1 MFSKLTCLFV
11 SYLESSKKNLFKV
24 SLRLLLI
31 VLYRKHFHVSV
42 PIYATI
48 PLYHTPPTLFT
59 PPPPLH
65 LAMNMSKRV
74 WSGRTYE
81 YVPHSLEL
89 IRKCFLSNFH
99 ETHHLLFTKTWRKY
113 EIFCWSPIGL
123 RERLSQLYNQSDATQ
138 IYAGRLK
145 ERAESPARRKMP
157 FSQRWITL
165 RGPPINNCPRTKIFP
180 WF

>member
-1 MFSKLTCLFV
+1 M
-11 SYLESSKKNLFKV
+11 
-24 SLRLLLI
+24 
-31 VLYRKHFHVSV
+31 YRCPSM
-42 PIYATI
+42 
-48 PLYHTPPTLFT
+48 PLYHCTTPLPLFL

-113 EIFCWSPIGL
+113 EIFSIAKIEYSIYTNNFEYPFSFYDVSLPKIEIIIFLWKYFCSNSNMHTFRSWRGPIF
-123 RERLSQLYNQSDATQ
+123 QLNY
-138 IYAGRLK
+138 
-145 ERAESPARRKMP
+145 SPAIRNASCWPISYGYPVGLVR
-157 FSQRWITL
+157 ITGGWEL
-165 RGPPINNCPRTKIFP
+165 HPPEAPPLFMSLV
-180 WF
+180 

>member
-11 SYLESSKKNLFKV
+11 SYLESSKKNLFKSIASFIANR
-24 SLRLLLI
+24 SLPETLSCIGAHLCH
-31 VLYRKHFHVSV
+31 YTTV
-42 PIYATI
+42 PHPSHSFY
-48 PLYHTPPTLFT
+48 
-59 PPPPLH
+59 PPPLH

-113 EIFCWSPIGL
+113 EIFSIAKI
-123 RERLSQLYNQSDATQ
+123 EYS
-138 IYAGRLK
+138 IYTNNF
-145 ERAESPARRKMP
+145 EYP
-157 FSQRWITL
+157 FSFYE
-165 RGPPINNCPRTKIFP
+165 IFSP
-180 WF
+180 ENRNYNFFVEIFLFQL